1 MLAVTVLSWLTVD
14 LKKKTENGHCHNPVH
29 TQAENTY
36 CSIGSQFHK
45 QLCSDYINILEDFH
59 NNWDDDVHTPQ
70 GGLFFVKNSL
80 LVGNNHQNT

>member
-1 MLAVTVLSWLTVD
+1 VVGIDGQGLMLAVTVLSWLTID

-45 QLCSDYINILEDFH
+45 QLCSDYINILEDFLDTIKDRIQSKY
-59 NNWDDDVHTPQ
+59 N
-70 GGLFFVKNSL
+70 GS
-80 LVGNNHQNT
+80 